1 MREWLGRKFARFTAN
16 VLMRSPRSW
25 RLFRGLTRRQF
36 DSLASRWDT
45 IRTSEHLAPYER
57 ALDALPAPPRRALDL
72 GTGTGDGAFAIARK
86 FPEAEVVGVDLAE
99 QMLAGARR
107 KLPDELSSRLRFEQA
122 DASQLPFDDES
133 FDLVAH
139 ANMFPFFDE
148 LDRVLT
154 PDGWVLFAFS
164 GGAQTPIYVPFDR
177 LRKELESRG
186 FTDFADFAAGNGTA
200 LLARKGR
207 SS

>member
-1 MREWLGRKFARFTAN
+1 M
-16 VLMRSPRSW
+16 P
-25 RLFRGLTRRQF
+25 
-36 DSLASRWDT
+36 
-45 IRTSEHLAPYER
+45 EHLAPYER

-72 GTGTGDGAFAIARK
+72 GTGTGDGALAIAQK
-86 FPEAEVVGVDLAE
+86 FPRAEVVGVDLAE

-107 KLPDELSSRLRFEQA
+107 KLTDALSSRVRFELA
-122 DASQLPFDDES
+122 DASRLPFEDGS

-148 LDRVLT
+148 LDRVLA
-154 PDGWVLFAFS
+154 PNGSVLFAFS

-177 LRKELESRG
+177 LRSELERRG

-200 LLARKGR
+200 LLARKAGP
-207 SS
+207 S